1 MVAECQHGQVLALA
15 WHRAAWGTGALSI
28 QKIKLQTEK
37 IRSKIQVAILRAQV
51 FSQPFRVVRS
61 CKEDSALAE
70 QVILEP
76 GIKE

>member
-1 MVAECQHGQVLALA
+1 MVAEGQHGQVLALA
-15 WHRAAWGTGALSI
+15 WHRAACRTGALNI
-28 QKIKLQTEK
+28 QKSKLPTKQ

>member
-1 MVAECQHGQVLALA
+1 MVAEGQHGQVLALA
-15 WHRAAWGTGALSI
+15 GHRAAWGTGALNI
-28 QKIKLQTEK
+28 QKSKLPTKQ

-61 CKEDSALAE
+61 CEEDSALA
-70 QVILEP
+70 QQIILEP